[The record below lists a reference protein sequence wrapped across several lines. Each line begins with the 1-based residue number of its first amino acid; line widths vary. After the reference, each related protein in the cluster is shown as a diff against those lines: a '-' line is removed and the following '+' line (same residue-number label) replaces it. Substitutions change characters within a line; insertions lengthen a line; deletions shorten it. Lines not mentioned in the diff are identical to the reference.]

1 MVENILYVGDRID
14 KDIRPAIRSGMQAV
28 LKTAYT
34 NAGKKTPKRAWKIN
48 QLAELPGLIKKIN
61 AGNGAIAGSV

>member
-1 MVENILYVGDRID
+1 LYVGDRID

-34 NAGKKTPKRAWKIN
+34 NAGKKIPKGAWKIN
-48 QLAELPGLIKKIN
+48 QLSELPGLIEKIN
-61 AGNGAIAGSV
+61 ARAAAD